1 MLRIATFFKWT
12 ILALWTAVAVP
23 VLIDIF
29 KKWLERNG
37 ALDHPGDW
45 AMNGLASLAQI
56 PGAYPAALILTGL
69 LGGAWIDWLSRK
81 IDGERQRKRE
91 IVGEELK
98 ALAQVI
104 SERLV
109 SYNGD
114 WPSCIHDIRP
124 RLMSAFI
131 NVEGFGLW
139 APVNQLFDRPDGANI
154 LMNYLSLVGTMLSD
168 GHFGQ
173 AKIRAEQARQAAENR
188 NTSKP

>member
-69 LGGAWIDWLSRK
+69 LGGAWIDWLSR
-81 IDGERQRKRE
+81 RK
-91 IVGEELK
+91 L
-98 ALAQVI
+98 L
-104 SERLV
+104 
-109 SYNGD
+109 
-114 WPSCIHDIRP
+114 
-124 RLMSAFI
+124 
-131 NVEGFGLW
+131 GFSS
-139 APVNQLFDRPDGANI
+139 
-154 LMNYLSLVGTMLSD
+154 LSG
-168 GHFGQ
+168 
-173 AKIRAEQARQAAENR
+173 
-188 NTSKP
+188 